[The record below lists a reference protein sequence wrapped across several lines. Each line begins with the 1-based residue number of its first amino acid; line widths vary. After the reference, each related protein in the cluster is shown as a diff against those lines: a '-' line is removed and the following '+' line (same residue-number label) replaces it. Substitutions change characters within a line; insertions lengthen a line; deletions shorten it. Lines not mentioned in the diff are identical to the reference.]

1 MDKAKDAIRI
11 IKCRRKE
18 LKNFNCMLS
27 LIMLVASSNVAAQS
41 SAAAFPSKTIRV
53 VVAFVPGGI
62 TDIVGRTAARHLEDL
77 GQQVIVENR
86 GGAGG
91 QVGSAYVARAVPDGY
106 TLLIGSLGTHGI
118 APSLYQ
124 KLGYDSVKD
133 YAHVSMLATT
143 GNLLVIHPSIP
154 AKNVRELIALAK
166 NNPGKLN
173 YAAVGGT
180 SHLSTE
186 LFNTMAGI
194 KTTNIPYKG
203 AAPATVALL
212 SGEIDLMLHAFSGLL
227 PHVRTGKL
235 RALGVTTDK
244 RSPIAPDIPT
254 LSEAGVTG
262 YNASGWFS
270 LLAPAGT
277 PDPIVL
283 RLNQSIRKGFESKET
298 VDFFAKQNTQIMVTT
313 PADALAFLRSE
324 IDKWARV
331 VKAAGIQPE

>member
-1 MDKAKDAIRI
+1 MKHS
-11 IKCRRKE
+11 
-18 LKNFNCMLS
+18 NCMLS
-27 LIMLVASSNVAAQS
+27 LILLVASSTVAAQS
-41 SAAAFPSKTIRV
+41 PVDAFPSKTIRV

-62 TDIVGRTAARHLEDL
+62 TDIVGRTAARHLEAL

-124 KLGYDSVKD
+124 KLGYDSVRD
-133 YAHVSMLATT
+133 YSHVSMLATS

-154 AKNVRELIALAK
+154 AKNVRELISLAK

-227 PHVRTGKL
+227 PHVRAAKL

-244 RSPIAPDIPT
+244 RSPTAPDIPT
-254 LSEAGVTG
+254 LSESGLTG
-262 YNASGWFS
+262 YNAGGWFS

-298 VDFFAKQNTQIMVTT
+298 VDFFAKQNAQVMLTT
-313 PADALAFLRSE
+313 PSEALAFLRSE
-324 IDKWARV
+324 IDKWAKV